1 MHGAGTDQQLDLLHD
16 FLSVSTIL
24 LFLLLL
30 PAFLHLV
37 VRAHTNERE
46 SVCVCV
52 RAKETVCFLFWGFFS
67 FEGLATLLM
76 YPGLRACLLFPFLAA
91 LSSWIARPCREDGGA
106 PAARCG
112 EGQRR

>member
-1 MHGAGTDQQLDLLHD
+1 MT
-16 FLSVSTIL
+16 L
-24 LFLLLL
+24 LF
-30 PAFLHLV
+30 ASASASMV
-37 VRAHTNERE
+37 GAAAAVEVEVEVEVEREVERE